1 MEVWIMG
8 ARLAFGDGIYEKKT
22 FAGEPGGKAD
32 FSAKFILPQN
42 HKQIAE
48 LAEIE
53 RKVAKDKWGA
63 KADDNLRL
71 IKAKGKNLVKD
82 GDTQR
87 SDGFAGNLF
96 VSARA
101 DSRPTVVGRDR
112 TPKQKGDNGAP
123 YSGCY
128 VNVKLDV
135 WAQDNSWGQG
145 INATLLGV
153 QFVRDG
159 DSFSAGAPPANPD
172 EFPDLGVDEGGEDSL
187 FD

>member
-1 MEVWIMG
+1 MELWIMG
-8 ARLAFGDGIYEKKT
+8 ARLAFGDGIYEKKA

-32 FSAKFILPQN
+32 YNAKFILPVG
-42 HKQIAE
+42 HKQIG
-48 LAEIE
+48 EIE
-53 RKVAKDKWGA
+53 KAEAQVAKDKWGA
-63 KADDNLRL
+63 KADANLKVV
-71 IKAKGKNLVKD
+71 KAKGRSLLKD
-82 GDTQR
+82 GSTQR
-87 SDGFAGNLF
+87 SDGFADNLF

-101 DSRPTVVGRDR
+101 DTRPTVVGRDR
-112 TPKQKGDNGAP
+112 SPKQKGDNGAP

-135 WAQDNSWGQG
+135 WAQDNQWGQG

-159 DSFSAGAPPANPD
+159 DSFAAGAPPANPD
-172 EFPDLGVDEGGEDSL
+172 DFPDLGVEDDGGDSL